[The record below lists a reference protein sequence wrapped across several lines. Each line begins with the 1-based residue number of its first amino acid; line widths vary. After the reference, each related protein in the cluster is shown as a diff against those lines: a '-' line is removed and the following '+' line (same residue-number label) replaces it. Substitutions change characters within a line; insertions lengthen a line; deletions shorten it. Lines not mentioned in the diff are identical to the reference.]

1 LSLPEHVDMQMRDA
15 FSRVRPTV
23 NHNAETV
30 FEFELFC
37 DFGRGQQQVT
47 Q

>member
-15 FSRVRPTV
+15 FPRVRPTV
-23 NHNAETV
+23 NHNTETV

-37 DFGRGQQQVT
+37 DFGRGQQQVA